1 MCAILFGSSGA
12 VLPGSMWV
20 ALCLCMY
27 MCVCIYFFFSV
38 ITYSRIVKVTS
49 GALAHIFYASF
60 FQCVCDMVMASYT
73 MCVWVCVCVWHSIHY
88 GTHSSDPTSIV
99 WQMHALNYAQLL
111 AFPPP
116 FLLASSSHGKAK
128 GDEILQLN
136 LFQQISANK
145 MMKNHPPPCPGWLV
159 AKFFIF
165 LLSTLISF
173 ILFIPSLPF
182 MLCVVRYDKLAMQG
196 AGEMRV
202 LNFKFWHAFPFP
214 TPLPLSP
221 QLLAV
226 FSVLGCQ
233 W

>member
-1 MCAILFGSSGA
+1 
-12 VLPGSMWV
+12 
-20 ALCLCMY
+20 
-27 MCVCIYFFFSV
+27 
-38 ITYSRIVKVTS
+38 
-49 GALAHIFYASF
+49 
-60 FQCVCDMVMASYT
+60 
-73 MCVWVCVCVWHSIHY
+73 MCVWYGNGIVHDVRLCVFVWHSIHY

-145 MMKNHPPPCPGWLV
+145 MMKNLPPPCPDWLV

-173 ILFIPSLPF
+173 ILFILSLPF

-202 LNFKFWHAFPFP
+202 LNFKFWHAFPFS
-214 TPLPLSP
+214 TPLFLSP
-221 QLLAV
+221 QSLAV